1 MRRNIPEI
9 PGGRFEG
16 EEYFVYDEQHVHIDG
31 IERYRTL
38 LNDTKTGN
46 FVEEI
51 LVYYL
56 KEEMLACFFIRA
68 ISCFT
73 VPEMIFITTY
83 SYHYETVLET
93 VASRL
98 CIRIRRQRCLF
109 HIEKDLDMAR
119 KLIRYMFFQTEKNLK
134 NMSNNMESVIKLI
147 DGKDEREIAGII
159 MDGVNSPYGNDEIT
173 SHFLDFVK
181 KHRREV
187 FLYLENGE
195 VEKTSDLAEQHFAI
209 MSWLFKHQFKTKE
222 GLLRTS
228 YWYHRYLST
237 KI

>member
-1 MRRNIPEI
+1 M
-9 PGGRFEG
+9 
-16 EEYFVYDEQHVHIDG
+16 HIDG
-31 IERYRTL
+31 IERYRAL
-38 LNDTKTGN
+38 LKDTKTGN

-51 LVYYL
+51 LDYL
-56 KEEMLACFFIRA
+56 KEEMLAGFFIMA

-73 VPEMIFITTY
+73 VPEVIFIT
-83 SYHYETVLET
+83 SDGSHYESVLET
-93 VASRL
+93 VVSGMSMV
-98 CIRIRRQRCLF
+98 IKGQRCLF
-109 HIEKDLDMAR
+109 HIEKDLAHKIKEAEKEKEKEKDLDMAR
-119 KLIRYMFFQTEKNLK
+119 KLIKYMFFQTEKNLK
-134 NMSNNMESVIKLI
+134 NMGNNMESVIKLI

-159 MDGVNSPYGNDEIT
+159 MDGVNSPYGNDEII

-181 KHRREV
+181 KHRKEV